1 MTIVGFYGSSHNGKL
16 FSEWV
21 SSPPQSKHNG
31 KQGTNL
37 TGLSFFFFFFFFF
50 LFVMWN
56 VNVLLPK
63 YLENFGFRMC
73 LTL

>member
-37 TGLSFFFFFFFFF
+37 TGLNNFF
-50 LFVMWN
+50 L
-56 VNVLLPK
+56 
-63 YLENFGFRMC
+63 
-73 LTL
+73 